1 MNQYL
6 SVLKKYF
13 VLQGRARRSE
23 YWMFVLVN
31 LLISI
36 ALTAVDA
43 VLIKSLRLPFGI
55 LSAIYTIGI
64 ICPSFCVGVRR
75 LHDVGRSGW
84 WLLIALIPLIGALVL
99 LIFSVLDSQPADNKY
114 GPNPKTA

>member
-1 MNQYL
+1 MNHYL

-13 VLQGRARRSE
+13 VLKGRARRSE

-43 VLIKSLRLPFGI
+43 VIINALNVPFGI
-55 LSAIYTIGI
+55 LSAVYTIGI
-64 ICPSFCVGVRR
+64 LCPSFCVGVRR
-75 LHDVGRSGW
+75 LHDTGRSAW
-84 WLLIALIPLIGALVL
+84 WLLIALVPLIGAIVL
-99 LIFSVLDSQPADNKY
+99 LVFSVLDSQPGDNKY
-114 GPNPKTA
+114 GPSPKTA

>member
-1 MNQYL
+1 MNHYL

-13 VLQGRARRSE
+13 VLKGRARRSE

-43 VLIKSLRLPFGI
+43 VIINALNVPFGI
-55 LSAIYTIGI
+55 LSAVYTIGI
-64 ICPSFCVGVRR
+64 LCPSFCVGVRR
-75 LHDVGRSGW
+75 LHDTGRSAW
-84 WLLIALIPLIGALVL
+84 WLLIALVPLIGAIVL
-99 LIFSVLDSQPADNKY
+99 LVFMCSRGTA
-114 GPNPKTA
+114 GPNRFGPDPLV